1 MYCPPIEDYSEE
13 YNEKLAEELTGL
25 PQDSDAI
32 ETAVTDYVQLRDRIR
47 ACENKKDNL

>member
-1 MYCPPIEDYSEE
+1 MADYSKE
-13 YNEKLAEELTGL
+13 YNEKLAEEITSL

-32 ETAVTDYVQLRDRIR
+32 ETAITDYVQLRDRIR

>member
-1 MYCPPIEDYSEE
+1 MADYSEE

-32 ETAVTDYVQLRDRIR
+32 EIDRYERRLEAHDRVRD
-47 ACENKKDNL
+47 D